1 MPVCVSDGSG
11 GYAPAAPAMRA
22 IDHYYAAAWHQQSN
36 DAWIDSKQLGSKP
49 WTGVTCRIVK
59 VIDSRVGGLERVPIL

>member
-1 MPVCVSDGSG
+1 
-11 GYAPAAPAMRA
+11 MRA

-49 WTGVTCRIVK
+49 WTGGTCRIV
-59 VIDSRVGGLERVPIL
+59 